1 MAYDEQLARR
11 IRHIVAE
18 RNDVSELKMFGGLA
32 FLFAGRMGCGVVREE
47 LMVRL
52 PAGEYDEAMR
62 QAHVRPMDFT
72 GRPLKNFIYVAAEG
86 FTSKASLEK
95 WVASAIRAA
104 GEAAEKKAHGGGPGG
119 SRTTDSKASNG
130 PGARG
135 ATGRS
140 RPSGK
145 RPAP

>member
-18 RNDVSELKMFGGLA
+18 RKDVSELKMFGGLA

-52 PAGEYDEAMR
+52 PAGESDEAMR

-72 GRPLKNFIYVAAEG
+72 GRPLKNFIYVEPEG

-95 WVASAIRAA
+95 WVACAIRAA
-104 GEAAEKKAHGGGPGG
+104 DEAARKKSHGGGRGG
-119 SRTTDSKASNG
+119 SRATTSKASNMR
-130 PGARG
+130 GAPG

-140 RPSGK
+140 RRSGK
-145 RPAP
+145 QSVR